1 MSGGFYPEYESV
13 SAAPKQTLRHAVP
26 GTVCLG
32 EDADRQMSSDMIK
45 IKRGLDIPLAGAPS
59 GQLDTGVTTRTA
71 GLLGADYHGMKPTMA
86 VKVGDVVKRGD
97 LLFTDKKCEGVRY
110 TSPAGGRVSAINR
123 GAKRAFQSVVVEID
137 GDEAASFDQYS
148 AEAARELSAE
158 DIKTQLIQS
167 GQWTAL
173 RARPFGRVADPATSP
188 AGLFI
193 TAIDTHPH
201 APDPQQVI
209 SREAEAFEL
218 GQTLLANLVYCPVY
232 LCAAPGADIPE
243 ATHERVSRHDFT
255 GPHPAGLA
263 GTHIHFLMGASAART
278 AWTIGYQDV
287 IAVGRLFLDGALC
300 VERVVALA
308 GPSVSRPRLVLSRVG
323 ADLQALVAGEGK
335 GDDARLLSGSVLG
348 GRAVQ
353 SDTAYLG
360 RYHQQVALLPEG
372 RERAFMGWLS
382 PGVNK
387 HSVMGIYL
395 SSWFGS
401 KPLAMSTNTNGS
413 ERAMVPVGAYEKVM
427 PLDILPTQ
435 LLRALLVGDTET
447 AQALGCLELDE
458 EDLAL
463 CTYVCP
469 GKYEYGGILRDN
481 LTRIEK
487 DG

>member
-1 MSGGFYPEYESV
+1 
-13 SAAPKQTLRHAVP
+13 
-26 GTVCLG
+26 
-32 EDADRQMSSDMIK
+32 MIK

-59 GQLDTGVTTRTA
+59 AEIESAPATRA
-71 GLLGADYHGMKPTMA
+71 VALLGGDYHGMKPTMA
-86 VKVGDVVKRGD
+86 VQVGDVVKRGD
-97 LLFTDKKCEGVRY
+97 LLFSDKKCEGVRY
-110 TSPAGGRVSAINR
+110 TAPAGGRVASINR
-123 GAKRAFQSVVVEID
+123 GAQRAFQSVVIEID
-137 GDEAASFDQYS
+137 GDEPALFQQYS
-148 AEAARELSAE
+148 SEAARELSPE
-158 DIKTQLIQS
+158 TIKQQLIES

-173 RARPFGRVADPATSP
+173 KARPFGRVADPATTP

-201 APDPQQVI
+201 APDPEQLI
-209 SREAEAFEL
+209 ALEAEAFEV
-218 GQTLLANLVYCPVY
+218 GQVLLANMVACPVY
-232 LCAAPGADIPE
+232 LCAAPDAQMPQ
-243 ATHERVSRHDFT
+243 AAHERLSRHDFS

-263 GTHIHFLMGASAART
+263 GTHVHFLMGASVEKI

-287 IAVGRLFLDGALC
+287 IAMGRLFLDGALYTD
-300 VERVVALA
+300 RIISLA
-308 GPSVSRPRLVLSRVG
+308 GPAVSRPRLVSSRVG
-323 ADLQALVAGEGK
+323 ADLQALVAGEQHAEE
-335 GDDARLLSGSVLG
+335 ARLLSGSVLG

-360 RYHQQVALLPEG
+360 RYHQQVSLLPEG
-372 RERAFMGWLS
+372 RDRAFMGWLS
-382 PGVNK
+382 LGLQK

-395 SSWFGS
+395 SSWLGS

-481 LTRIEK
+481 LTQIEK
-487 DG
+487 EG

>member
-1 MSGGFYPEYESV
+1 M
-13 SAAPKQTLRHAVP
+13 
-26 GTVCLG
+26 VCLA
-32 EDADRQMSSDMIK
+32 ENADRQMSSDMIK

-59 GQLDTGVTTRTA
+59 GELDTSVTTRAA

-86 VKVGDVVKRGD
+86 VQVGDVVKRGD
-97 LLFTDKKCEGVRY
+97 LLFSDKKCEGVRY

-137 GDEAASFDQYS
+137 GDEAASFDQYA
-148 AEAARELSAE
+148 AEAARELPAE
-158 DIKTQLIQS
+158 AIKNQLIQS

-209 SREAEAFEL
+209 AREAEAFEL
-218 GQTLLANLVYCPVY
+218 GQTLLANLVDCPVY
-232 LCAAPGADIPE
+232 LCAAPGAE
-243 ATHERVSRHDFT
+243 MRQAAHERISRHDFA

-263 GTHIHFLMGASAART
+263 GTHVHFLMGASAERI

-287 IAVGRLFLDGALC
+287 IAVGRLFLDGALY

-323 ADLQALVAGEGK
+323 ADLQALVAGEGE

-487 DG
+487 EG

>member
-1 MSGGFYPEYESV
+1 
-13 SAAPKQTLRHAVP
+13 
-26 GTVCLG
+26 
-32 EDADRQMSSDMIK
+32 MIK

-59 GQLDTGVTTRTA
+59 GDLDTAVAARA
-71 GLLGADYHGMKPTMA
+71 VGLLGDDYHGMKPTMA
-86 VKVGDVVKRGD
+86 VQVGDVVKRGD

-110 TSPAGGRVSAINR
+110 TSPAGGRISAINR
-123 GAKRAFQSVVVEID
+123 GAKRTFQSVVVEVD
-137 GDEAASFDQYS
+137 GDDAASFDQYA
-148 AEAARELSAE
+148 AEAARELSA
-158 DIKTQLIQS
+158 DVIKNQLIQS

-201 APDPQQVI
+201 APDPQHVI
-209 SREAEAFEL
+209 AREAEAFEL
-218 GQTLLANLVYCPVY
+218 GQTLLANLVDCPVY
-232 LCAAPGADIPE
+232 LCAAPGADMPQAAHQRI
-243 ATHERVSRHDFT
+243 SRHDFA

-263 GTHIHFLMGASAART
+263 GTHVHFLMGASLERI

-287 IAVGRLFLDGALC
+287 IAVGRLFLDGALY

-323 ADLQALVAGEGK
+323 ADLQALVAGEGE
-335 GDDARLLSGSVLG
+335 GEDARLLSGSVLG

-382 PGVNK
+382 PGVSK
-387 HSVMGIYL
+387 HSVKGIYL
-395 SSWFGS
+395 SSWLGS

-487 DG
+487 EG

>member
-1 MSGGFYPEYESV
+1 
-13 SAAPKQTLRHAVP
+13 
-26 GTVCLG
+26 
-32 EDADRQMSSDMIK
+32 MSSDMIK
-45 IKRGLDIPLAGAPS
+45 IKRGLDIPLAGAPT
-59 GQLDTGVTTRTA
+59 GELDTAVTTRA
-71 GLLGADYHGMKPTMA
+71 AALLGADYHGMKPTMA
-86 VKVGDVVKRGD
+86 VQVGDVVKRGD

-137 GDEAASFDQYS
+137 GDEAVSLGQYS
-148 AEAARELSAE
+148 AEAAHELSAE
-158 DIKTQLIQS
+158 AIKTQLIQS

-201 APDPQQVI
+201 APDPEQVI
-209 SREAEAFEL
+209 AREADAFEL
-218 GQTLLANLVYCPVY
+218 GQTLLANLVDCPVY
-232 LCAAPGADIPE
+232 LCAAPGADMPQ
-243 ATHERVSRHDFT
+243 ATHDRISRHDFA

-263 GTHIHFLMGASAART
+263 GTHVHFLMGASAERI

-287 IAVGRLFLDGALC
+287 IAVGRLFLDGALY

-323 ADLQALVAGEGK
+323 ADLQALVAGEGE

-481 LTRIEK
+481 LTLIEK
-487 DG
+487 EG

>member
-1 MSGGFYPEYESV
+1 
-13 SAAPKQTLRHAVP
+13 
-26 GTVCLG
+26 
-32 EDADRQMSSDMIK
+32 MSSDMIK

-59 GQLDTGVTTRTA
+59 GEVDAAVTTRAA

-86 VKVGDVVKRGD
+86 VQVGDIVKRGD

-137 GDEAASFDQYS
+137 GDEAASFDQYA
-148 AEAARELSAE
+148 AEAARELPAE
-158 DIKTQLIQS
+158 AIKNQLIQS

-209 SREAEAFEL
+209 AREAEAFEL
-218 GQTLLANLVYCPVY
+218 GQALLANLVDCPVY
-232 LCAAPGADIPE
+232 LCAAPGAEMPQ
-243 ATHERVSRHDFT
+243 AAHERISRHDFA
-255 GPHPAGLA
+255 GPHPAGLV
-263 GTHIHFLMGASAART
+263 GTHVHFLMGASAERI

-287 IAVGRLFLDGALC
+287 IAVGRLFLDGALY

-323 ADLQALVAGEGK
+323 ADLQALVAGEGE

-372 RERAFMGWLS
+372 RDRAFMGWLS

-487 DG
+487 EG

>member
-1 MSGGFYPEYESV
+1 
-13 SAAPKQTLRHAVP
+13 
-26 GTVCLG
+26 
-32 EDADRQMSSDMIK
+32 MIK

-59 GQLDTGVTTRTA
+59 GEVDTAMTTRSA

-86 VKVGDVVKRGD
+86 VQVGDVVKRGD

-110 TSPAGGRVSAINR
+110 TSPAGGRVAAINR

-137 GDEAASFDQYS
+137 GDEAASFGQYS
-148 AEAARELSAE
+148 SEAARELSAAA
-158 DIKTQLIQS
+158 IKHQLIQS

-201 APDPQQVI
+201 APDPQQAI
-209 SREAEAFEL
+209 AREAAAFEL
-218 GQTLLANLVYCPVY
+218 GQILLANLVDCPVY
-232 LCAAPGADIPE
+232 LCAAPGANIPQ
-243 ATHERVSRHDFT
+243 ATHERVSRHDFS

-263 GTHIHFLMGASAART
+263 GTHVHFLLGASAERI

-308 GPSVSRPRLVLSRVG
+308 GPSVSRPRLVVSRVG
-323 ADLQALVAGEGK
+323 ADLQALVAGEGE

-353 SDTAYLG
+353 SNTAYLG

-372 RERAFMGWLS
+372 REREFMGWLS
-382 PGVNK
+382 PGVHK

-401 KPLAMSTNTNGS
+401 RPLAMSTNTNGS

-481 LTRIEK
+481 LTLIEK
-487 DG
+487 EG

>member
-1 MSGGFYPEYESV
+1 
-13 SAAPKQTLRHAVP
+13 
-26 GTVCLG
+26 
-32 EDADRQMSSDMIK
+32 MSSDMIK

-59 GQLDTGVTTRTA
+59 GELDTGVTTRA
-71 GLLGADYHGMKPTMA
+71 AALLGADYHGMKPTMA
-86 VKVGDVVKRGD
+86 VQVGDVVKRGD

-110 TSPAGGRVSAINR
+110 TSPASGRVSAINR

-137 GDEAASFDQYS
+137 GDAAASFDRYS
-148 AEAARELSAE
+148 AEAARDLSTEA
-158 DIKTQLIQS
+158 IKTQLIQS

-201 APDPQQVI
+201 APDPEQVI
-209 SREAEAFEL
+209 AREADAFEL
-218 GQTLLANLVYCPVY
+218 GQTLLANLVDCPVY
-232 LCAAPGADIPE
+232 LCAAPGADMPQT
-243 ATHERVSRHDFT
+243 THERISRHDFS

-263 GTHIHFLMGASAART
+263 GTHVHFLMGASAERI

-287 IAVGRLFLDGALC
+287 IAVGRLFLDGALY
-300 VERVVALA
+300 VDRVVALA

-323 ADLQALVAGEGK
+323 ADLQALVAGEGE

-487 DG
+487 EG

>member
-1 MSGGFYPEYESV
+1 
-13 SAAPKQTLRHAVP
+13 
-26 GTVCLG
+26 
-32 EDADRQMSSDMIK
+32 MSSDMIK

-59 GQLDTGVTTRTA
+59 GDLDTAVTTRA
-71 GLLGADYHGMKPTMA
+71 AALLGADYHGMKPTMA
-86 VKVGDVVKRGD
+86 VQVGDVVKRGD

-137 GDEAASFDQYS
+137 GDEAASFEQYS

-158 DIKTQLIQS
+158 AIKTQLIQS

-201 APDPQQVI
+201 APDPEQVI
-209 SREAEAFEL
+209 AREADAFEL
-218 GQTLLANLVYCPVY
+218 GQTLLANLVDCPVY
-232 LCAAPGADIPE
+232 LCAAPGAEMPQAD
-243 ATHERVSRHDFT
+243 HERISRHDFS

-263 GTHIHFLMGASAART
+263 GTHVHFLMGASAERI

-287 IAVGRLFLDGALC
+287 IAVGRLFLDGALY
-300 VERVVALA
+300 VERVVSLA

-323 ADLQALVAGEGK
+323 ADLQALVAGEGE

-487 DG
+487 EG

>member
-1 MSGGFYPEYESV
+1 
-13 SAAPKQTLRHAVP
+13 
-26 GTVCLG
+26 
-32 EDADRQMSSDMIK
+32 MSSDMIK

-59 GQLDTGVTTRTA
+59 GELDTSVTTRAA

-86 VKVGDVVKRGD
+86 VQVGDVVKRGD
-97 LLFTDKKCEGVRY
+97 LLFSDKKCEGVRY

-137 GDEAASFDQYS
+137 GDEAASFDQYA
-148 AEAARELSAE
+148 AEAARELPAE
-158 DIKTQLIQS
+158 AIKNQLIQS

-209 SREAEAFEL
+209 AREAEAFEL
-218 GQTLLANLVYCPVY
+218 GQALLANLVDCPVY
-232 LCAAPGADIPE
+232 LCAAPSAEMPH
-243 ATHERVSRHDFT
+243 AALERISRHDFA

-263 GTHIHFLMGASAART
+263 GTHVHFLMGASAERI

-287 IAVGRLFLDGALC
+287 IAVGRLFLDGALY

-323 ADLQALVAGEGK
+323 ADLQALVAGEGE

-372 RERAFMGWLS
+372 RDRAFMGWLS

-463 CTYVCP
+463 CTYVGP

-487 DG
+487 EG

>member
-1 MSGGFYPEYESV
+1 
-13 SAAPKQTLRHAVP
+13 
-26 GTVCLG
+26 
-32 EDADRQMSSDMIK
+32 MSSDMIK

-59 GQLDTGVTTRTA
+59 GELDTAVTTRAA

-86 VKVGDVVKRGD
+86 VQVGDVVKRGD

-110 TSPAGGRVSAINR
+110 TSPAGGRVTAINR

-137 GDEAASFDQYS
+137 GDEAASFGQYS

-158 DIKTQLIQS
+158 AIKNQLIQS
-167 GQWTAL
+167 GQWIAL

-201 APDPQQVI
+201 APDPQQAI
-209 SREAEAFEL
+209 AREAAAFEL
-218 GQTLLANLVYCPVY
+218 GQTLLANLVDCPVY
-232 LCAAPGADIPE
+232 LCAAPGAAIPQG
-243 ATHERVSRHDFT
+243 THERVSRHDFS

-263 GTHIHFLMGASAART
+263 GTHVHFLLGASAERI

-287 IAVGRLFLDGALC
+287 IAVGRLFLDGALY

-308 GPSVSRPRLVLSRVG
+308 GPSVSRPRLVVSRVG
-323 ADLQALVAGEGK
+323 ADLQALVAGEGE

-372 RERAFMGWLS
+372 RERSFMGWLS

-487 DG
+487 EG

>member
-1 MSGGFYPEYESV
+1 
-13 SAAPKQTLRHAVP
+13 
-26 GTVCLG
+26 
-32 EDADRQMSSDMIK
+32 MSSDMIK

-59 GQLDTGVTTRTA
+59 GELDTSVTTRAA

-86 VKVGDVVKRGD
+86 VQVGDVVKRGD
-97 LLFTDKKCEGVRY
+97 LLFSDKKCEGVRY

-137 GDEAASFDQYS
+137 GDEAASFDQYA
-148 AEAARELSAE
+148 AEAARELPAE
-158 DIKTQLIQS
+158 AIKNQLIQS

-209 SREAEAFEL
+209 AREAEAFEL
-218 GQTLLANLVYCPVY
+218 GQALLANLVDCPVY
-232 LCAAPGADIPE
+232 LCAAPGAEMPQ
-243 ATHERVSRHDFT
+243 AAHERISRHDFA

-263 GTHIHFLMGASAART
+263 GTHVHFLMGASAERI

-287 IAVGRLFLDGALC
+287 IAVGRLFLDGALY

-323 ADLQALVAGEGK
+323 ADLQALVAGEGE

-360 RYHQQVALLPEG
+360 RYHQQVALLREG
-372 RERAFMGWLS
+372 RDRAFMGWLS

-487 DG
+487 EG